1 MPNLDPQ
8 EQLAQW
14 LEGVDLNQPVSE
26 LIEVAW
32 LEEEITFTLDELA
45 YLEELGREYAQELI
59 EQGMIADFPPL
70 DMPEH
75 LLEQA
80 QNKDPDFGR

>member
-1 MPNLDPQ
+1 MLNPQ

-14 LEGVDLNQPVSE
+14 LEGVELDQPVSE
-26 LIEVAW
+26 LIEMAW

-59 EQGMIADFPPL
+59 ERGMIGELPPL
-70 DMPEH
+70 DIPERF
-75 LLEQA
+75 QA
-80 QNKDPDFGR
+80 QDKDPDFGR

>member
-8 EQLAQW
+8 EQLTQW
-14 LEGVDLNQPVSE
+14 PEGVDLDQPVSE
-26 LIEVAW
+26 LIDPLW
-32 LEEEITFTLDELA
+32 LEEEITFTLEELA

-59 EQGMIADFPPL
+59 EQGMIADLPPL

-80 QNKDPDFGR
+80 QDKDPDFGR

>member
-1 MPNLDPQ
+1 MPNLNPQ

-14 LEGVDLNQPVSE
+14 LEGVDLDQPVSE
-26 LIEVAW
+26 LIDPLW

-45 YLEELGREYAQELI
+45 YLEELGWEYAQELI
-59 EQGMIADFPPL
+59 ERGMIANLPPL

-75 LLEQA
+75 LREQA
-80 QNKDPDFGR
+80 QDKDPDFGR

>member
-1 MPNLDPQ
+1 MLNPQ
-8 EQLAQW
+8 ELLAQW
-14 LEGVDLNQPVSE
+14 LEGVDLDQPVSE
-26 LIEVAW
+26 LIEAAW

-59 EQGMIADFPPL
+59 EQGMIADSPPL
-70 DMPEH
+70 DMPER

-80 QNKDPDFGR
+80 QDKDPDFGR

>member
-1 MPNLDPQ
+1 MSNLNPQ

-14 LEGVDLNQPVSE
+14 LEGVDLDQPVSE
-26 LIEVAW
+26 LIDPLW

-59 EQGMIADFPPL
+59 ERGMIADLPPL
-70 DMPEH
+70 NMSEH

-80 QNKDPDFGR
+80 QDKDPDFGR

>member
-1 MPNLDPQ
+1 MSNLDPQ

-14 LEGVDLNQPVSE
+14 LEGVDLDQPVSE
-26 LIEVAW
+26 LIEPEW

-59 EQGMIADFPPL
+59 EQGMIANLPPL

-80 QNKDPDFGR
+80 QDKDPDFGR